1 MGAQMQRR
9 AYSRVCGAST
19 AFRPVAIERVTPHG
33 RPDAAR
39 GVHPSLRGLDGE
51 TLSCAGLCGGRT
63 RSWPHRKIDTIS
75 GPMLGLEQIVRAP
88 RAMAT
93 KDLKDILGR
102 LKYADDAKVVQQ
114 TTEQMKAVTGRMAA
128 VRHKLVV
135 MSGKGGVGKSMT
147 TVNLALALAR
157 QGHKVGV
164 LDVDLNGPCVP
175 HMLGMRGQQ
184 FTITPEGAIP
194 PVGPL
199 GLKVGS
205 MDFFLDELT
214 PVRWKG
220 PMDLS
225 PVWLGVWEMNVLREF
240 IAAIVWGEV
249 DFLLAD
255 LPPGAAAD
263 KPPVIAG
270 FIPDL
275 DGAIVVTT
283 PSEVASDVVQKSIV
297 YARDLGIKVL
307 GIVENMST
315 YRCPQ
320 CGTESELFEGD
331 TEAMCQAL
339 ELPLL
344 GRIPFDRNLA
354 KSFDKGTPLLDAS
367 YPILKRYDEIASRI
381 KTLVDYKKILAKQL

>member
-1 MGAQMQRR
+1 M
-9 AYSRVCGAST
+9 
-19 AFRPVAIERVTPHG
+19 AI
-33 RPDAAR
+33 
-39 GVHPSLRGLDGE
+39 
-51 TLSCAGLCGGRT
+51 
-63 RSWPHRKIDTIS
+63 
-75 GPMLGLEQIVRAP
+75 Q
-88 RAMAT
+88 
-93 KDLKDILGR
+93 DLKDILGK
-102 LKYADDAKVVQQ
+102 LKYTDDAKVVQQ
-114 TTEQMKAVTGRMAA
+114 VTEQIKAVKRRMAS
-128 VRHKLVV
+128 VRRKLVV

-147 TVNLALALAR
+147 TVNLALAFAR

-175 HMLGMRGQQ
+175 QMLGMRGQR
-184 FTITPEGAIP
+184 FTITPDGAIP

-205 MDFFLDELT
+205 MDFFLDELA

-225 PVWLGVWEMNVLREF
+225 PVWLGLMEMNVIREF
-240 IAAIVWGEV
+240 IADIVWGDV
-249 DFLLAD
+249 DYLLTD

-283 PSEVASDVVQKSIV
+283 PSEVASDVVRKSIA
-297 YARDLGIKVL
+297 YARDLDINVL
-307 GIVENMST
+307 GMIENMSM

-331 TEAMCQAL
+331 TEALCRAL
-339 ELPLL
+339 DLPLL
-344 GRIPFDRNLA
+344 GRIPFDRMLA
-354 KSFDKGTPLLDAS
+354 KSFDKGTPLTTGDH
-367 YPILKRYDEIASRI
+367 PTLKRFDEIVTRI
-381 KTLVDYKKILAKQL
+381 KTLLDYKKIMARQL

>member
-1 MGAQMQRR
+1 
-9 AYSRVCGAST
+9 
-19 AFRPVAIERVTPHG
+19 
-33 RPDAAR
+33 
-39 GVHPSLRGLDGE
+39 
-51 TLSCAGLCGGRT
+51 
-63 RSWPHRKIDTIS
+63 
-75 GPMLGLEQIVRAP
+75 MLGLEQILRAP

-114 TTEQMKAVTGRMAA
+114 ITEQMKAVTGRMAA

-175 HMLGMRGQQ
+175 QMLGMRGQQ

-205 MDFFLDELT
+205 MDFFLDELS

-240 IAAIVWGEV
+240 IADIVWGEV

-283 PSEVASDVVQKSIV
+283 PSEVASDVVQKSIA

-307 GIVENMST
+307 GIVENMSM

-320 CGTESELFEGD
+320 CGNESELFEGD
-331 TEAMCQAL
+331 TEAMCRAL
-339 ELPLL
+339 DLPLL
-344 GRIPFDRNLA
+344 GRIPFDRTLA

-367 YPILKRYDEIASRI
+367 YPTLKRYDEIASRI
-381 KTLVDYKKILAKQL
+381 KALLDYKKILAKQL

>member
-1 MGAQMQRR
+1 MPQ
-9 AYSRVCGAST
+9 
-19 AFRPVAIERVTPHG
+19 
-33 RPDAAR
+33 
-39 GVHPSLRGLDGE
+39 
-51 TLSCAGLCGGRT
+51 
-63 RSWPHRKIDTIS
+63 
-75 GPMLGLEQIVRAP
+75 
-88 RAMAT
+88 
-93 KDLKDILGR
+93 DLKDILGR
-102 LKYADDAKVVQQ
+102 LKYTDDAKVI
-114 TTEQMKAVTGRMAA
+114 EQITAHMKAVKGRMAS

-157 QGHKVGV
+157 RGDRVGV

-175 HMLGMRGQQ
+175 KMLGMRGQR
-184 FTITPEGAIP
+184 FTITPDGAIP

-205 MDFFLDELT
+205 MDFFLDDLA
-214 PVRWKG
+214 VQWKG

-225 PVWLGVWEMNVLREF
+225 PVWLGVTEMNVIREF
-240 IAAIVWGEV
+240 IADIIWG
-249 DFLLAD
+249 DLDYLLTD

-283 PSEVASDVVQKSIV
+283 ASEVASDVVQKSIA

-307 GIVENMST
+307 GIVENMSQ
-315 YRCPQ
+315 YLCPQ

-331 TEAMCQAL
+331 TEAMCRAL
-339 ELPLL
+339 DLPLL
-344 GRIPFDRNLA
+344 GRVPFDRILA
-354 KSFDKGTPLLDAS
+354 RSFDKGTPLLDGA
-367 YPILKRYDEIASRI
+367 YPTLKRYDEIVSRV
-381 KTLVDYKKILAKQL
+381 KALLDYKKILAQQL